1 MKWLISTS
9 KIARMKTRI
18 PATLFIYVP
27 SLALQNILIALFWFI
42 ECLNAAKIGA
52 LFKKSE
58 SETV

>member
-1 MKWLISTS
+1 
-9 KIARMKTRI
+9 MKTRI